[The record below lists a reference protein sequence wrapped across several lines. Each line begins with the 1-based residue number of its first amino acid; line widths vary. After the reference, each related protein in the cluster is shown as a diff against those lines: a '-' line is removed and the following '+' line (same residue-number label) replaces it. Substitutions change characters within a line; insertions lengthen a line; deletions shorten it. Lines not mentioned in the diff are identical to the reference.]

1 MALPFAQC
9 SLVSL
14 LFVGVHAAQ
23 QHHNPVITKNLS
35 RPGSRMNGI
44 ARRGEG
50 KTRKIGAIFNSVFNN
65 TGVIIHT
72 IKGAATV
79 ALSA

>member
-9 SLVSL
+9 SLV
-14 LFVGVHAAQ
+14 FVGAQ
-23 QHHNPVITKNLS
+23 QHHNPVITKNLP
-35 RPGSRMNGI
+35 RPGSRVNGI

-50 KTRKIGAIFNSVFNN
+50 KTRKIGAIFTSVFNN

-72 IKGAATV
+72 KKGAATV